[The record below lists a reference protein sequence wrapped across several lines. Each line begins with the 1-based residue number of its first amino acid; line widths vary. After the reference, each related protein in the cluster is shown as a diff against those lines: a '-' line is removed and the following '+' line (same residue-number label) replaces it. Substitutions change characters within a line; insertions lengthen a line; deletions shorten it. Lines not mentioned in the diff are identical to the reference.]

1 MRSFVRL
8 ADTAL
13 KWGTLLMTGS
23 FIACI
28 LVQIYARLFLTT
40 APSWTEEAARLFFV
54 LAIAFAAGP
63 ALKRDYYVYFD
74 FVYDRLS
81 LVWQR
86 RVTVAIDAL
95 TVLLFLLFLYHAL
108 SFTAMGLV
116 ERSPSL
122 QFPMAIAFGSMVI
135 LAASVLLYAVARL
148 LPHVR
153 AKTPRS

>member
-1 MRSFVRL
+1 MRSFVRI

-23 FIACI
+23 FLACI

-74 FVYDRLS
+74 FVYDKLGMT
-81 LVWQR
+81 WQR
-86 RVTVAIDAL
+86 RLTVAIDAL
-95 TVLLFLLFLYHAL
+95 TVLLFVLFLYHAV
-108 SFTAMGLV
+108 SFTIMGFA

-122 QFPMAIAFGSMVI
+122 QFPMAIAFGGMVV
-135 LAASVLLYAVARL
+135 LALSVLLYAVDRL
-148 LPHVR
+148 LKHLSVNKP
-153 AKTPRS
+153 AA

>member
-1 MRSFVRL
+1 MRSILRL
-8 ADTAL
+8 ADSAL
-13 KWGTLLMTGS
+13 KWGTLFMTGS
-23 FIACI
+23 FIVCI

-74 FVYDRLS
+74 FIFDKFSPRT
-81 LVWQR
+81 R
-86 RVTVAIDAL
+86 RWVMIAIDSL
-95 TVLLFLLFLYHAL
+95 TVLLFLLFLYE
-108 SFTAMGLV
+108 SFAFTKMGLV
-116 ERSPSL
+116 ERSPSV
-122 QFPMAIAFGSMVI
+122 QYPMAIAFGSMII

-148 LPHVR
+148 LTHLP